1 MSFFR
6 SDIFSP
12 SADAVFRETNIIQK
26 VMIVL
31 IHFIA
36 HTNSLNK
43 YIDDLEMVLYRSD
56 YPRRIPIN
64 LGFWHKL
71 Y

>member
-1 MSFFR
+1 MRVSSEAEMSFFR
-6 SDIFSP
+6 SEIFSP
-12 SADAVFRETNIIQK
+12 SADAVFKDTIIIQK

-43 YIDDLEMVLYRSD
+43 YIDDLELMLYRSD
-56 YPRRIPIN
+56 YPI
-64 LGFWHKL
+64 
-71 Y
+71 

>member
-6 SDIFSP
+6 SEIFSP
-12 SADAVFRETNIIQK
+12 CADAVFKETIIIQK

-31 IHFIA
+31 IHFRA

-43 YIDDLEMVLYRSD
+43 YIDDLELMLYRSD
-56 YPRRIPIN
+56 YPI
-64 LGFWHKL
+64 
-71 Y
+71 